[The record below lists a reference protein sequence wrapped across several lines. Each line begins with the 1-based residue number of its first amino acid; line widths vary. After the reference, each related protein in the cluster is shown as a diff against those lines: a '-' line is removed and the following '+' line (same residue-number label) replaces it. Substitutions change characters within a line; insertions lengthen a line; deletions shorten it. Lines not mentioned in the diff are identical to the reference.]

1 MAEKIATREAYGKAL
16 AALAEK
22 YPDLVCFDADLAG
35 ATMTKYFK
43 AACPERFFDMGIAEA
58 DMVGVAAGMSLCGF
72 KPFVNTFA
80 MFAAGRAW
88 EQVRNSVAYPHL
100 NVKVVGSHGGLSVGE
115 DGATH
120 QCIEDFAIMRAI
132 PGMLVLCP
140 CDGNEMRLAVEALV
154 NYEGPAY
161 MRLGRLAV
169 ETVTDSIPGY
179 KFELG
184 KGATLR
190 DGTDVTII
198 AVGMNV
204 QMALAAADKL
214 AAEGVSARVI
224 DMHTIKP
231 LDTELVLKAAK
242 ETGAIVT
249 TEEANVLGGLGAGL
263 GFVRPVF
270 LLRDLQPQPVAVLGG
285 AQLVGTGLVPFSFG
299 LFGTLLF
306 QLGLIHGVHPVGAQ
320 LLVLLEHSTILCAAG
335 DFAGGDLPNHVRR
348 GAGLGCFIQ
357 QGGRLH
363 IQNGLAVHLDVAEPF
378 GNPQKVVGRGLAER
392 NAFAPCP
399 ERIIATVAV
408 LRVVQLLDNSAA
420 QGVMR
425 HGNGVDHPAQAGL
438 GHFLALGV
446 LTFGHVQDVH
456 RLNVQTGIVKCS
468 RRFRICRE
476 RQVR

>member
-140 CDGNEMRLAVEALV
+140 CDGNEMEAAVEALL
-154 NYEGPAY
+154 NYDGPAY

-169 ETVTDSIPGY
+169 ETVTDAIPGY
-179 KFELG
+179 RFEIG
-184 KGATLR
+184 KGIQLV
-190 DGTDVTII
+190 DGSDVTII
-198 AVGMNV
+198 AIGMMV
-204 QMALAAADKL
+204 QEALKAADLLK
-214 AAEGVSARVI
+214 AEGVSARVI

-242 ETGAIVT
+242 ETGCIVT
-249 TEEANVLGGLGAGL
+249 SEEHNVIGGLGSAVSEFL
-263 GFVRPVF
+263 SETCPIPV
-270 LLRDLQPQPVAVLGG
+270 VK
-285 AQLVGTGLVPFSFG
+285 
-299 LFGTLLF
+299 
-306 QLGLIHGVHPVGAQ
+306 HGVNDVFGRSGKAP
-320 LLVLLEHSTILCAAG
+320 LVMKAYGLTPEGIAEKARAA
-335 DFAGGDLPNHVRR
+335 
-348 GAGLGCFIQ
+348 
-357 QGGRLH
+357 
-363 IQNGLAVHLDVAEPF
+363 
-378 GNPQKVVGRGLAER
+378 
-392 NAFAPCP
+392 
-399 ERIIATVAV
+399 IA
-408 LRVVQLLDNSAA
+408 L
-420 QGVMR
+420 
-425 HGNGVDHPAQAGL
+425 
-438 GHFLALGV
+438 
-446 LTFGHVQDVH
+446 
-456 RLNVQTGIVKCS
+456 KK
-468 RRFRICRE
+468 
-476 RQVR
+476 